1 MVASRAFLSRAG
13 LGFAVLLAY
22 GSFLPQRQLLHR
34 LRVNMDMA
42 KIVYALMISKD
53 KDLPGCVVR
62 STTIPEELGRVTY
75 LLSDKTGT
83 LTQNEMVFK
92 KLHLGSVAFA
102 QDSMEDLAEALRRYY
117 EQGPK
122 STEAA
127 ADLGEGGGKQ
137 LRKTGD
143 DRLVEAVLA
152 IALCHNVTP
161 MRDDDEV
168 GAGTAVSSD
177 MDEDT
182 KEMMRLKRAAAA
194 GTTTGFDAFA
204 LPTGY
209 QASSPD
215 EVALVSWTATVG
227 VTLIHR
233 DQQVMALRLPNGECG
248 AASSTPCTASYCRL
262 LTLVHM
268 LQTRGT

>member
-1 MVASRAFLSRAG
+1 
-13 LGFAVLLAY
+13 
-22 GSFLPQRQLLHR
+22 
-34 LRVNMDMA
+34 MDMA
-42 KIVYALMISKD
+42 KIVYALMIQRD

-62 STTIPEELGRVTY
+62 STTIPEELGRITY

-102 QDSMEDLAEALRRYY
+102 QDSMDDLADSLRHYFDSDKMA
-117 EQGPK
+117 GVG
-122 STEAA
+122 
-127 ADLGEGGGKQ
+127 GEEKA

-161 MRDDDEV
+161 MNDDED
-168 GAGTAVSSD
+168 GGEQEYATEKPAGD
-177 MDEDT
+177 
-182 KEMMRLKRAAAA
+182 
-194 GTTTGFDAFA
+194 FNAFA
-204 LPTGY
+204 QPTGY

-233 DQQVMALRLPNGECG
+233 DQQMMALRLPNG
-248 AASSTPCTASYCRL
+248 
-262 LTLVHM
+262 
-268 LQTRGT
+268 